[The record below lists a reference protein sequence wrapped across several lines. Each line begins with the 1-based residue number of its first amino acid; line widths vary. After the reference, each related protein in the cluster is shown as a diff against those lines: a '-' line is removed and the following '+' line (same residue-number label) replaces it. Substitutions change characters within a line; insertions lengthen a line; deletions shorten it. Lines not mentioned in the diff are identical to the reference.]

1 MKTKKFWAI
10 LLCITLVMPFASS
23 TNAEAVTKNYTY
35 NNSDVSTITIEY
47 NQVNKN
53 INVII
58 NGNDNL
64 VTCDFI
70 IPYAEC
76 DAYGTV
82 WITDRHANIYWL
94 DRSDYQT
101 VHYFACGKIVFYR
114 PTDYLNGFEY
124 QSDKNNIY
132 YLPTPDE
139 LQLILNGGKFNPK
152 LLHSYS
158 SSDDSSGSINKP
170 SSTSK
175 PNAAS
180 NKPSGSS
187 KTNSSKNAYSKVK
200 VKGNAI
206 TLCNKKN
213 KAVKKATLNKKTGIL
228 KYNGKKVK
236 HVKSAYFSKKGS
248 LVYLTKSGKAYYY
261 IGKKQI
267 LIKKKVSAIK
277 TNAKKFATYLKL
289 KNGKKVRITR

>member
-1 MKTKKFWAI
+1 MKTKKIWAI

-70 IPYAEC
+70 VPYAEC

-82 WITDRHANIYWL
+82 WLKDGHANIYWL

-101 VHYFACGKIVFYR
+101 VHYFACGTIVFYR

-158 SSDDSSGSINKP
+158 KSSP
-170 SSTSK
+170 
-175 PNAAS
+175 
-180 NKPSGSS
+180 
-187 KTNSSKNAYSKVK
+187 
-200 VKGNAI
+200 
-206 TLCNKKN
+206 
-213 KAVKKATLNKKTGIL
+213 
-228 KYNGKKVK
+228 
-236 HVKSAYFSKKGS
+236 
-248 LVYLTKSGKAYYY
+248 
-261 IGKKQI
+261 
-267 LIKKKVSAIK
+267 
-277 TNAKKFATYLKL
+277 
-289 KNGKKVRITR
+289 RIFFT